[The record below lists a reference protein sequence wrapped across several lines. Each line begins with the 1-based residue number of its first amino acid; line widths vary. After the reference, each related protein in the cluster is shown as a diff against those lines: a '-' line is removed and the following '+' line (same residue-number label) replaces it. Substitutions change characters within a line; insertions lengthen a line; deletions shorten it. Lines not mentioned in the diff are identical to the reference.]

1 MRHDE
6 TTLVAFL
13 DGSLSRART
22 EAFDRH
28 LLECTECWTAVLEDQ
43 RGQLALAQLNDAAPP
58 ELGDAISLAIGLQPA
73 AAKPHPRRRLRV
85 LVGSAT
91 AAVLIAITILTA
103 YTVNAP
109 PSPHDSFSAVTQLAA
124 ASSPTRGRGRLVT
137 LDGRQVLAVAHRVP
151 AGTAL
156 VLMSTGPLSMP
167 ANARPYGRTGN
178 AWAAT
183 RGRVRILCIT
193 TGRSSL
199 LAGQVPLRQL
209 SALAQRLG
217 LT

>member
-6 TTLVAFL
+6 TTLLAFL
-13 DGSLSRART
+13 DGRLSRSQA

-43 RGQLALAQLNDAAPP
+43 RGRLALEQLQDVAPS
-58 ELGDAISLAIGLQPA
+58 ELGDAIALAIGLESHSAQP
-73 AAKPHPRRRLRV
+73 RQRTRLRI
-85 LVGSAT
+85 LTGSALGVALIT
-91 AAVLIAITILTA
+91 ITLLIAFN
-103 YTVNAP
+103 VNTP
-109 PSPHDSFSAVTQLAA
+109 PSPHDSFSAVTRLAE
-124 ASSPTRGRGRLVT
+124 ASSRSRSRGGLVRLE
-137 LDGRQVLAVAHRVP
+137 GRQVSAVAHRVP

-156 VLMSTGPLSMP
+156 VLTSTGPLSMP
-167 ANARPYGRTGN
+167 ANARPYGHDGN